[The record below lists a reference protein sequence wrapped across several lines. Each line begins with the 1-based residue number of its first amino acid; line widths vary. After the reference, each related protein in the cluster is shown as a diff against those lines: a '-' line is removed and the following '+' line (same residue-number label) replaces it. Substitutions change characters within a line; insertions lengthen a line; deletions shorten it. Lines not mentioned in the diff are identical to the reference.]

1 MIPIASNIHVIK
13 KMNKMHTRHM
23 ANVKRNQTSHYTH
36 LNDKIIA
43 MEIEL
48 TQPIWP
54 SSRTVPSQT
63 RDWHSSSLPPMH
75 DETSCWT
82 MTSHPFRQRRL
93 LKKGSEQQR
102 HLPQNEHASRSLTY
116 QPISS
121 SHLPP
126 VTTGQYEFLSANFEY
141 RPWPCLKKPRLLYTF
156 LELCSN
162 LNQMLRIWMHT
173 LSIQIRPR
181 NKTTIGDKS
190 GSLIILSWQNQYI
203 SHCLKADP
211 AKHETR
217 APILLHPILTKWEI
231 HYKMRCNLI
240 HIICK
245 YYKTYKKVRARSRVF
260 SLVSQ

>member
-43 MEIEL
+43 IEIEL

-126 VTTGQYEFLSANFEY
+126 VTTGQYIFLSANYEWQIWT
-141 RPWPCLKKPRLLYTF
+141 PPG
-156 LELCSN
+156 CST
-162 LNQMLRIWMHT
+162 HT
-173 LSIQIRPR
+173 PGCSTHFWNSMLSIWNPPF
-181 NKTTIGDKS
+181 
-190 GSLIILSWQNQYI
+190 
-203 SHCLKADP
+203 A
-211 AKHETR
+211 
-217 APILLHPILTKWEI
+217 LHPLNNRW
-231 HYKMRCNLI
+231 
-240 HIICK
+240 
-245 YYKTYKKVRARSRVF
+245 
-260 SLVSQ
+260 